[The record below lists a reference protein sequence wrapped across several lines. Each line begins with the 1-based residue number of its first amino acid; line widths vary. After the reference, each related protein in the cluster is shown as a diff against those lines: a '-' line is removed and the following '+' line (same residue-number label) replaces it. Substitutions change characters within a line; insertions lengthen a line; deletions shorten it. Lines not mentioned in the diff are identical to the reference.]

1 MIFAKDFFWAFVVA
15 LVISKARLFLFLPH
29 NSISDGEDNNCRVSE
44 EGTGKIVNCAF
55 PFKIGGKMFY
65 NCTHDFDPDGKF
77 WCSTKT
83 NSSTSEHVP
92 GNNFWGFCEEK
103 LCPGICAE

>member
-1 MIFAKDFFWAFVVA
+1 M
-15 LVISKARLFLFLPH
+15 PH
-29 NSISDGEDNNCRVSE
+29 CAISDREDNNCRVIE
-44 EGTGKIVNCAF
+44 EGTGKIVHCVF
-55 PFKIGGKMFY
+55 PFKIGGKMFN

-103 LCPGICAE
+103 LCSGICAE

>member
-1 MIFAKDFFWAFVVA
+1 M
-15 LVISKARLFLFLPH
+15 PH
-29 NSISDGEDNNCRVSE
+29 NAISDREDNNCRVSE
-44 EGTGKIVNCAF
+44 EGTGKIVNCVF

-92 GNNFWGFCEEK
+92 DNDFWGFCEEK
-103 LCPGICAE
+103 LCPIICAECVINQRSIDYMY